1 MRQRDSAG
9 RGEWCARSDACL
21 SWDDPARLDRSFR
34 SFRARAREL
43 KVHVVAKTRDPVID
57 ANGLSILPTATFGDC
72 PQADILFVPGG
83 PGQLAMMSD
92 RETLAFLKA
101 QAQGARYVTSVC
113 TGSLILAAAGLLTG
127 YRATCHWMS
136 LQQLACFGVEPVGER
151 VVVDRNRITGA
162 GVTSGIDFG
171 LTLIAELFGERRA
184 QLIQLSMEYDPK
196 PPFEGGSP
204 RRSDPEL
211 VAQLRAFLA
220 PFEAE
225 RESAARA
232 AARLLGR
239 ADTLPPPPLPTKG
252 A

>member
-1 MRQRDSAG
+1 MHVLMLAFPGMTQ
-9 RGEWCARSDACL
+9 
-21 SWDDPARLDRSFR
+21 LDLTGPFEV
-34 SFRARAREL
+34 FVRAREL
-43 KVHVVAKTRDPVID
+43 KVHVVAKTHDPVVD
-57 ANGLSILPTATFGDC
+57 ANGLSIVPTATCGDC

-83 PGQLAMMSD
+83 PGQLALMGD
-92 RETLAFLKA
+92 RETLGFLKA

-136 LQQLACFGVEPVGER
+136 LQQLAWFGIEPVSER
-151 VVVDRNRITGA
+151 VVVDRDRITGA

-171 LTLIAELFGERRA
+171 LALVAELFGERRA

-204 RRSDPEL
+204 RSSDPEL

-225 RESAARA
+225 REAAAQAAAQSLARA
-232 AARLLGR
+232 DA
-239 ADTLPPPPLPTKG
+239 LPASPVATNGPTHQ
-252 A
+252 AQTPDRS